1 MTAPDRRE
9 RMRSLIDLLCSKAC
23 AGRKPN
29 TPGSAIARDRI
40 TKELVAAG
48 VAPFGSDAPGLPGFL
63 QTVPKC
69 GANVVGRVPGAGALA
84 SRAIVIGAHYDHL
97 GLVPALARSEERAGR
112 PRPRADE
119 PGAVDGAGRAAGSA
133 SAHRSDAQG
142 DVQAYWGAD
151 DNAAGVSILV
161 EVGRSLAERAKAR
174 PTESRRQVILAA
186 FDGEEPPHFLTGT
199 MGSMHWCR
207 FPPLPLADIDQMVCM
222 DLVGHALGP
231 EGLPATVRQALFV
244 LGAERSA
251 GTAALVD
258 QAAARARGV
267 APRRLGMDVVPP
279 LSDYHAFEQAG
290 VASLFLTCGRW
301 EHYHQPSDTPDKLD
315 LAKVEATAEFLSD
328 LTALLATRTDGP
340 VRHRPHQRD
349 DLATATTLLDLG
361 RALAPASPM
370 AALALPKI
378 EGLQRL
384 AARGPLDEAGQQGLR
399 LLVAGLEQSLS

>member
-1 MTAPDRRE
+1 MTTSDRRE

-40 TKELVAAG
+40 TKDLVAAG
-48 VAPFGSDAPGLPGFL
+48 VQPFGSDAPGLPGFL

-84 SRAIVIGAHYDHL
+84 ERAILVGAHYDHL
-97 GLVPALARSEERAGR
+97 GPA
-112 PRPRADE
+112 
-119 PGAVDGAGRAAGSA
+119 PGGE
-133 SAHRSDAQG
+133 
-142 DVQAYWGAD
+142 AYWGAD
-151 DNAAGVSILV
+151 DNAAGVAILV
-161 EVGRSLAERAKAR
+161 EVGRALAERARAQ
-174 PTESRRQVILAA
+174 PGESRRQVILAA

-207 FPPLPLADIDQMVCM
+207 FPPLPLSQLDQMVCM

-231 EGLPATVRQALFV
+231 DGLPATVRQALFV

-258 QAAARARGV
+258 QAAGRARGV

-315 LAKVEATAEFLSD
+315 LAKVEATAAFLSD

-340 VRHRPHQRD
+340 VRHRPEQRD
-349 DLATATTLLDLG
+349 DLATATTLLELG
-361 RALAPASPM
+361 RALAPASPV
-370 AALALPKI
+370 AAMALPKI
-378 EGLQRL
+378 EALRAA
-384 AARGPLDEAGQQGLR
+384 AARGPLDQAGQHGLR
-399 LLVAGLEQSLS
+399 LLVAGLEQALA